1 MAQMTVRDRPS
12 DAARFSP
19 ESRARVARLRDGFL
33 SGDDIRGD
41 DIRGEGIIPPEI
53 VSSWSRSRGAG
64 VDPDRALLPAVV
76 LGETG
81 GRRLASVAEPV
92 LQALAEQCRDSD
104 AWAMLLDRECVQ
116 VAPIFGDEAIVREGQ
131 QRGGGVG
138 ATFREESVGT
148 NGAGISLERLEPF
161 MVVGEEH
168 YRRSEHTLVSVGVP
182 LRDGFGRMAGLFVM
196 CQRMRSANH
205 MIVPYARS
213 IARAIDE
220 QIAVTAD
227 GDERA
232 LFEAYSRHS
241 RRPSLA
247 VVGLSENVF
256 VANTAAQQILRDPA
270 ENDLL
275 RRSVLDV
282 TRGGRSRL
290 ITLRLGED
298 RFRVHCRVVELSRG
312 RFGAVASLTRAP
324 ETPLTAVASPSAVGA
339 DPIERA
345 HGLDL
350 PALVVGEPGSGRA
363 HRVLST
369 VACAQIDAASA
380 ASDPSAWFARL
391 DSLAATGPVL
401 VRHVDAVPDD
411 LRARVHEA
419 LRALPGWVAATATTV
434 PDGAE
439 AVFAVTVETPPL
451 RERVRELPG
460 IVDEMLADLG
470 APQVTCAPEVMTV
483 LTRHSWPGNLAQLR
497 RVLAG
502 ALVVMTD
509 SVISIDD
516 VPREVA
522 AGGRRPRE
530 GLLARTERELL
541 FEALRTQN
549 WNRDDAARVLGISRA
564 TMYRRIRQFG
574 FQLPSS
580 R

>member
-1 MAQMTVRDRPS
+1 MAQMTARRGPS
-12 DAARFSP
+12 DAARFSA

-33 SGDDIRGD
+33 SGNDIRAED
-41 DIRGEGIIPPEI
+41 AIAPEI

-64 VDPDRALLPAVV
+64 VDPDRAGMPAVV
-76 LGETG
+76 VGEAG
-81 GRRLASVAEPV
+81 GRRLASVADPV
-92 LQALAEQCRDSD
+92 LRALAEQCRDSD
-104 AWAMLLDRECVQ
+104 AWGMLLDRECVQ
-116 VAPIFGDEAIVREGQ
+116 VAPIFGDEAIVREGH

-161 MVVGEEH
+161 MVVGAEH
-168 YRRSEHTLVSVGVP
+168 YRTSEHTLVSVGVP
-182 LRDGFGRMAGLFVM
+182 LRDVFGRMAGLFVM

-270 ENDLL
+270 ENDVL
-275 RRSVLDV
+275 RRAVLDV
-282 TRGGRSRL
+282 TRSGRSRL
-290 ITLRLGED
+290 ITLRLGAD

-312 RFGAVASLTRAP
+312 RFGAVASLSRAP
-324 ETPLTAVASPSAVGA
+324 ETAPTSLSAAPTSFDPL
-339 DPIERA
+339 ERA
-345 HGLDL
+345 RQLGLS
-350 PALVVGEPGSGRA
+350 ALVVGEPGSGRA
-363 HRVLST
+363 HRVQAS
-369 VACAQIDAASA
+369 VPCVEIDAASA
-380 ASDPSAWFARL
+380 AGDASGWVERL
-391 DSLAATGPVL
+391 VSHVQAGPTL
-401 VRHVDAVPDD
+401 VRHLDALPVSA
-411 LRARVHEA
+411 RARVYEI
-419 LRALPGWVAATATTV
+419 LRAAPGWVAATASSV
-434 PDGAE
+434 PEGAE
-439 AVFAVTVETPPL
+439 AVFPVTVDTVPL
-451 RERVRELPG
+451 RERSREMPQ
-460 IVDEMLADLG
+460 IVEAMLADLG
-470 APQVTCAPEVMTV
+470 APEVTCAPEVMTV
-483 LTRHSWPGNLAQLR
+483 LARHSWPGNFVQLR
-497 RVLAG
+497 RLLAG
-502 ALVVMTD
+502 ALVVMAD
-509 SVISIDD
+509 SVITIDD

-522 AGGRRPRE
+522 AGGRRPSE